1 MGDIERTIDLTHA
14 KTALLVRQT
23 VAVAFGVPIDQ
34 ELTWEVLHKRLCTS
48 TRLDIPERILVR
60 GLPQASIH
68 LSEECQMLRNL
79 LKALGTARGIVVL
92 IVLH

>member
-1 MGDIERTIDLTHA
+1 MEKTIDLTHA
-14 KTALLVRQT
+14 KNALFIRQA
-23 VAVAFGVPIDQ
+23 VALAFGVPIDQ
-34 ELTWEVLHKRLCTS
+34 ELTWEVLHERLCTS
-48 TRLDIPERILVR
+48 TGLEIPERILVR

-79 LKALGTARGIVVL
+79 LKALGTARGIVVQ